1 MKYRTDT
8 VEKRT
13 SDLEGQIK
21 VFSLNIVQKA
31 REKNYEEI
39 NKEYRRFRRKKSA

>member
-13 SDLEGQIK
+13 SDLEDQIK
-21 VFSLNIVQKA
+21 VFSLNIVRKA
-31 REKNYEEI
+31 REKNYEE
-39 NKEYRRFRRKKSA
+39 KK